1 MSSLL
6 LRWSLRHH
14 RRQAW
19 RSGLAVLGIALGVA
33 LLVAV
38 QATLGSAAQA
48 FERATEAAIGR
59 ATHALHGGPSGV
71 PVEALAALSRERGV
85 VAAPVVEGQLY
96 VGGRVFR
103 YLGVDPFVEPDMRPQ
118 LARVGQR
125 SEAAGSLFEA
135 GAFVATR
142 ATMRRL
148 GVEVGGRVDAD
159 IAGRAFGA
167 KCIGAV
173 ADDSASGLDDVL
185 LVDIATAQEWKAT
198 PRHVD
203 RVDLVLAAGVDAD
216 ALCARIGAGLR
227 AEPAAMRESFRELT
241 AAFRSNLEALG
252 LLSLVVGAFLVHAA
266 MRAAVA
272 SRQVEFALL
281 RALGAD
287 ARRVA
292 LCVAREAALLGVLGA
307 VLGCALGQVGAA
319 ALVDPL
325 VATLNDLFTTV
336 ALHGVENDPLLWLA
350 ALFLGPLV
358 AVLAASGPVR
368 EAVLAPPRAVFVSG
382 RLPVPQA
389 DVPLR
394 WLVPLCAIASAL
406 LAFAGRSMA
415 MAHAG
420 LLCACVAIA
429 IAAPRAVESLLAFA
443 SRLPSRS
450 SPWLAYVLR
459 SAARSRQRVGAA
471 VAALVLAIGITTGL
485 GAMIQSFRSTVS
497 TWLEDAIPADV
508 YVASPGSVDAR
519 ENARLSDE
527 ALAALRGAAGNRAV
541 STYRPMRVHARS
553 GATPFEETR
562 ATAMAPSERVSRRLP
577 LLDEVDRA
585 RERFS
590 RGEGVLATEPLAARW
605 GLRAGDRIDVA
616 TDEGTRSTTVL
627 AIERHYRTPRG
638 ELVLPSA
645 WFPRMAPESLGIEA
659 DAGEDADAL
668 AERLRQALASVAQAA
683 VVSTRES
690 IERTTM
696 KVFDRTFAI
705 TDALRVVCLL
715 VAALGIWSSF
725 SALQLDRQKEIA
737 VLRALGASPKN
748 VRGLVLG
755 QTALLGLA
763 AGLLSLPVGAFLGY
777 VLATVVNRGSFGW
790 TLLAFELPAPLL
802 IEALALALG
811 ASVAAGLW
819 PAIRMAR
826 QAPAAALRED

>member
-48 FERATEAAIGR
+48 FERATEAATGR
-59 ATHALHGGPSGV
+59 ATHSLHGGPAGV
-71 PVEALAALSRERGV
+71 PVEALAVLSQEHGV
-85 VAAPVVEGQLY
+85 RAAPVVEGQLY
-96 VGGRVFR
+96 VSGRAFR
-103 YLGVDPFVEPDMRPQ
+103 YLGIDPFVESDVRPQ
-118 LARVGQR
+118 LARAGQ
-125 SEAAGSLFEA
+125 EGVDAAVLLESGS
-135 GAFVATR
+135 FVASR
-142 ATMRRL
+142 ATLQRM
-148 GVEVGGRVDAD
+148 GASVGGRFEVSV
-159 IAGRAFGA
+159 AGRMFAALSAGA
-167 KCIGAV
+167 I
-173 ADDSASGLDDVL
+173 ADDLAAGLDDVL
-185 LVDIATAQEWKAT
+185 LVDVATAQEWKGI

-203 RVDLVLAAGVDAD
+203 RVDLVLPAGLDVD
-216 ALCARIGAGLR
+216 ALCARLGNGLR

-272 SRQVEFALL
+272 NRQVEFALL

-292 LCVAREAALLGVLGA
+292 FSVAREAAMLGLLGA
-307 VLGCALGQVGAA
+307 ILGCALGQLGAA

-336 ALHGVENDPLLWLA
+336 ALHGVEADPWLWLA
-350 ALFLGPLV
+350 ALGLGPLV

-394 WLVPLCAIASAL
+394 WLVPLCVVAGAL
-406 LAFAGRSMA
+406 LVFAGRRMA

-429 IAAPRAVESLLAFA
+429 IAAPRAVEALLALA
-443 SRLPSRS
+443 SRWPSRS

-459 SAARSRQRVGAA
+459 SAAKSRQRVGAA

-485 GAMIQSFRSTVS
+485 GAMIQSFRTTVA

-527 ALAALRGAAGNRAV
+527 ALAALREAAGTRAV
-541 STYRPMRVHARS
+541 STYRPMRVHARP
-553 GATPFEETR
+553 GTAAFEETR
-562 ATAMAPSERVSRRLP
+562 ATAMEPSPRVLQRLP
-577 LLDEVDRA
+577 LLGAVDRA
-585 RERFS
+585 RERFAQ
-590 RGEGVLATEPLAARW
+590 GEGVLATEPLASRW
-605 GLRAGDRIDVA
+605 GIEAGDLVAVA
-616 TDEGTRSTTVL
+616 TDDGVRDAIVL

-638 ELVLPSA
+638 ELVLPAS
-645 WFPRMAPESLGIEA
+645 WFPQLLPESLGIEA
-659 DAGEDADAL
+659 LPGEDAEALAQRVRDAL
-668 AERLRQALASVAQAA
+668 VAVAQAPI
-683 VVSTRES
+683 VSTRAS

-715 VAALGIWSSF
+715 VAVLGIWSSF
-725 SALQLDRQKEIA
+725 AALQLDRQKEIA
-737 VLRALGASPKN
+737 VLRALGAAPKH
-748 VRGLVLG
+748 VRALVLG
-755 QTALLGLA
+755 QTALLGFV
-763 AGLLSLPVGAFLGY
+763 AGLLSLPVGAFVGY

-790 TLLAFELPAPLL
+790 SLLAFDLPMRLL
-802 IEALALALG
+802 VEALALALG
-811 ASVAAGLW
+811 AAVLAGLW
-819 PAIRMAR
+819 PAFRMAR